1 MAATQKYRI
10 NTMAKDMGIK
20 SKDIL
25 DILSDIGLEGRT
37 HMAVLEPDE
46 FSYVMNVLTQ
56 RNQVKDINDYLDGK
70 TYATP
75 PQPKKPAP
83 AEKPKTAAPAAQ
95 EKKAEPKND
104 AKKFNVQ
111 PPMSRE
117 EKQKQRLQQFAN
129 AKPLDNAQKA
139 QKPQKPQKPQNNR
152 PAPVQNQRPAPA
164 TGTASTVIT
173 AETDRNKG
181 KTRIVDTLSLIHI

>member
-83 AEKPKTAAPAAQ
+83 RSPRRLR
-95 EKKAEPKND
+95 
-104 AKKFNVQ
+104 
-111 PPMSRE
+111 PPRRKRRQSRRTT
-117 EKQKQRLQQFAN
+117 QRN
-129 AKPLDNAQKA
+129 
-139 QKPQKPQKPQNNR
+139 
-152 PAPVQNQRPAPA
+152 
-164 TGTASTVIT
+164 STF
-173 AETDRNKG
+173 
-181 KTRIVDTLSLIHI
+181 SLP